1 MTIAKLI
8 SVLFIIALPL
18 MAQGQSIVEIINSTE
33 KAVFETRTYNSAD
46 LMTGRASGFFL
57 SSDGLGITMGHI
69 FEKADSAVITT
80 RNGKTFE
87 VQRIVSIHPQSNLA
101 LIKVEQNRQK
111 TFSFLLPAKQSF
123 KQNEELL
130 FFTHPI
136 ESDDGM
142 TIGPVNDLSY
152 FPYLSRTGLVD
163 GSYFINSAGA
173 PAINRSGQ
181 LCGIINVSRNGMH
194 KVLYNTY
201 LLNDSNWVNINIP
214 VKEISHYQN
223 KREYLD
229 SYLSQ
234 SILNIISLQYIEAAK
249 NLSKYIKKHP
259 EDDVAHCLRGYARF
273 HYQNMVGSREDM
285 NICYDLNPDGFLQYY
300 FKALFNMSQA
310 KNEEARINLN
320 LCLDKKVDFAPAICQ
335 LALLN
340 FEKDKDVKTAFNWY
354 SSAIDADSLLAV
366 AYYERARLR
375 MQHSSD
381 EEATLDDINKTIY
394 LDPDQSGIYSIRG
407 TIYFSNQDYLPA
419 IQDYDRAIE
428 KDIKDVHAW
437 FNRGVAHYNLGL
449 HQKACYDWERAGK
462 LGNYDAF
469 KYISR
474 YCKNV
479 KRNVYG
485 R

>member
-1 MTIAKLI
+1 MTFAKLKLTVFLV
-8 SVLFIIALPL
+8 VLPFIAY
-18 MAQGQSIVEIINSTE
+18 GQSIVEIINSTE
-33 KAVFETRTYNSAD
+33 KAVFETRTYNSAN
-46 LMTGRASGFFL
+46 LLTGRASGFFL
-57 SSDGLGITMGHI
+57 SSDGLAITMGNI

-87 VQRIVSIHPQSNLA
+87 IERIISIHPQSNLV

-130 FFTHPI
+130 FFTHPM

-142 TIGPVNDLSY
+142 TLGPVKDLSY
-152 FPYLSRTGLVD
+152 FPYLSRTGLID

-173 PAINRSGQ
+173 PAISRSGQ

-201 LLNDSNWVNINIP
+201 LLNDTNWVNINVP
-214 VKEISHYQN
+214 VREINHYQN
-223 KREYLD
+223 KRETL
-229 SYLSQ
+229 SPYLSQ

-259 EDDVAHCLRGYARF
+259 EDDVAYCLRSYARF

-285 NICYDLNPDGFLQYY
+285 KTCYNINPDCYLQYY
-300 FKALFNMSQA
+300 FQALFQESQD
-310 KNEEARINLN
+310 KEEEARINLN
-320 LCLDKKVDFAPAICQ
+320 LCLDKKIDFAPAISH
-335 LALLN
+335 LAILD
-340 FEKDKDVKTAFNWY
+340 FERNKDVKTAFAWH
-354 SSAIDADSLLAV
+354 SSAIESDSLLAI

-381 EEATLDDINKTIY
+381 EEATLEDINKTIY
-394 LDPDQSGIYSIRG
+394 LDPDLPGIYSIRG
-407 TIYFSNQDYLPA
+407 TIYFTNQDYLPA

-437 FNRGVAHYNLGL
+437 FNRGIAHYNLGL
-449 HQKACYDWERAGK
+449 HQKACYDWDKAGK